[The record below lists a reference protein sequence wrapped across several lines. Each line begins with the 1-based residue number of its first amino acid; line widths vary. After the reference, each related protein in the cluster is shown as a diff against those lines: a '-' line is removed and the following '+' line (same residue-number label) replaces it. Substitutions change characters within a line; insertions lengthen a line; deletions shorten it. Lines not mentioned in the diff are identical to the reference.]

1 MPLCWRFTTALTY
14 AAAVSPGLLFKPFV
28 PMKPERRIALVR
40 KLRKLIYDFESL
52 NAPKVCEKLDVPM
65 KELLKWSEK
74 TDAPKHQTKCNTL
87 MHVAENNSYFLR
99 DFLLA
104 IHMFISAG
112 RD

>member
-1 MPLCWRFTTALTY
+1 MPLFCRFTTAETY
-14 AAAVSPGLLFKPFV
+14 ATALSPGLLFKPV
-28 PMKPERRIALVR
+28 VRMKSERRTALVR
-40 KLRKLIYDFESL
+40 KLRKLIDDFESL
-52 NAPKVCEKLDVPM
+52 NASKVCKKLDVPLT
-65 KELLKWSEK
+65 ELLIWLEK

-99 DFLLA
+99 DLLLA